1 MVNRSTP
8 TSFFWNCLGCCLVLA
23 SLGVSISVA
32 RTEALELEVAR
43 YKLKTGSALNKVQKA
58 SDKLEETAL
67 TLPIDN
73 GTKQAIQKKI
83 EQADR
88 AIIEAENE
96 IEQKVLKLNT
106 EE

>member
-1 MVNRSTP
+1 MVRQSTP
-8 TSFFWNCLGCCLVLA
+8 TGFFWNCLGCSLVLA
-23 SLGVSISVA
+23 SLGIAISVA

-58 SDKLEETAL
+58 SEELEESAKS
-67 TLPIDN
+67 LPIDN
-73 GTKQAIQKKI
+73 GTKQDIQKKI

-88 AIIEAENE
+88 ALDEAENE